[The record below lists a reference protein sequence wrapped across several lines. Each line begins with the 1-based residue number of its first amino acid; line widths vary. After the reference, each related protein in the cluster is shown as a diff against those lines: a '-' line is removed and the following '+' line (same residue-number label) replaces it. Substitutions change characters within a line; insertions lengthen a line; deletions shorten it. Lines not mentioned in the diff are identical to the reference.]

1 MFKRIAEFVNYIC
14 EEYSS
19 DGYSIGI
26 EDPCR
31 RFPSVITA
39 LFRLLIKHWYISVPV
54 LWVGVL
60 VGCIVAH
67 LPFIGVIIVSV
78 IATVLAVLLIFVVF
92 VFLMGMESIAK
103 HISSLILYNELDEV
117 PENPVDNV
125 ITKILNGKL

>member
-1 MFKRIAEFVNYIC
+1 MGRVKRSNALSWIFMRYVLVMLG
-14 EEYSS
+14 SLV
-19 DGYSIGI
+19 GL
-26 EDPCR
+26 
-31 RFPSVITA
+31 VIVSW
-39 LFRLLIKHWYISVPV
+39 LLPV

-125 ITKILNGKL
+125 ITGILNGKL